1 MTETSRLTLAGRT
14 YVVLDE
20 AAYERLC
27 EAAEDAE
34 DIAESRRV
42 LARVAAGEEEM
53 IPGEI
58 VERLASGENRIRVW
72 RRHRA
77 LTIEALAAR
86 AGISTA
92 TLSQLETGK
101 RDGKLATIA
110 AIARAL
116 DLDLDDLA
124 PVETKGGQNA

>member
-1 MTETSRLTLAGRT
+1 MTEASRLTLAGRT

-20 AAYERLC
+20 AAYERLRD
-27 EAAEDAE
+27 AAEDAE

-58 VERLASGENRIRVW
+58 VERLAGGENRIRVW
-72 RRHRA
+72 RQHRG

-86 AGISTA
+86 AGISRA
-92 TLSQLETGK
+92 TLSQIETGK
-101 RDGKLATIA
+101 RDGKLATIT

-116 DLDLDDLA
+116 GLDLDDLA
-124 PVETKGGQNA
+124 PVVTEGGESA